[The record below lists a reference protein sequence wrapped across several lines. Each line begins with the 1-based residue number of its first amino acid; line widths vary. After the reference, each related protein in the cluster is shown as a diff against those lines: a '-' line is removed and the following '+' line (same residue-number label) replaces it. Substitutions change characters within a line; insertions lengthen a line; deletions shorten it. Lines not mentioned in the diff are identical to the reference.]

1 MSAKS
6 MPGVDGNGEVPIVE
20 AEPRV
25 ERVSRPVP
33 KEGQNGLY
41 TQSWYPIC
49 LSTEVQQ
56 EQVIAREFLG
66 GRVIVFRGE
75 DGEASV
81 LSPYCA
87 HMGMDLSKGEVVGN
101 NVRCIYHHYEYD
113 RSGNCVKTGWN
124 VPPPENACVFNFPTQ
139 ERYGIVWAFN
149 GTKPLFD
156 LPNFAVTDDELAI
169 EAWITE
175 PPVACSTT
183 EIFCQVPDWGH
194 LKFMHAGT
202 MQTTEESQ
210 NVTPQ
215 FEFNDYNFGYSVDS
229 MTFAGEQREKK
240 GGQEFPAVKIYVY
253 GTSIIRIETF
263 VNGVWAGVI
272 GTAVMRSPGKT
283 QIIGAVA
290 VQKGDGSPES
300 QAAVREQIEFHKRQ
314 VEVTGEEDM
323 VIYENIRFAPG
334 ALTAIDGIVSQYLDY
349 VTAFP
354 RANPAANF
362 IYG

>member
-1 MSAKS
+1 MSTTS
-6 MPGVDGNGEVPIVE
+6 LPGLDGNGGATIAE

-25 ERVSRPVP
+25 ERAVRAVP

-49 LSTEVQQ
+49 LSTEVEQG
-56 EQVIAREFLG
+56 QVIAQEFLG

-75 DGEASV
+75 NSQASV

-87 HMGMDLSKGEVVGN
+87 HMGMDLSKGEVVGD
-101 NVRCIYHHYEYD
+101 NVRCLYHHYEYD
-113 RSGNCVKTGWN
+113 QSGNCVKTGWN
-124 VPPPENACVFNFPTQ
+124 VPPPENACVFNFPTE

-156 LPNFAVTDDELAI
+156 LPDFAVPDQELAI
-169 EAWITE
+169 EAWSTE

-202 MQTTEESQ
+202 MQTTEDSQ
-210 NVTPQ
+210 NATPS
-215 FEFNDYNFGYSVDS
+215 FEFNDYNFGYSVQS
-229 MTFAGEQREKK
+229 MTFAGEQRDKE
-240 GGQEFPAVKIYVY
+240 GGQEFPAVKIHVY

-272 GTAVMRSPGKT
+272 GTAVMRGPGKT
-283 QIIGAVA
+283 QIMGAVA
-290 VQKGDGSPES
+290 VHKGDGSPES
-300 QAAVREQIEFHKRQ
+300 ESAVREQIEFHKRQ
-314 VEVTGEEDM
+314 VQVTGDEDM

-334 ALTAIDGIVSQYLDY
+334 ALTAIDSIVSQYLDY
-349 VTAFP
+349 ITAFP